1 MAEKE
6 VKKEKYEVVVVI
18 VNEGH
23 SDKVMDAAREAG
35 ARGGTIA
42 HARGSGTKDIEKKY
56 GIVITP
62 SKEMLYILV
71 NENIRDNVMAAIN
84 KAAGLDTMGQGIIF
98 SLPVDNASGLKLD
111 WWIGNLVVPFLLL
124 FLSNRKNRWEDN

>member
-6 VKKEKYEVVVVI
+6 VAKKEKYEVIVVI

-62 SKEMLYILV
+62 QKEMLYILV
-71 NENIRDNVMAAIN
+71 NENIRDKVMESVY
-84 KAAGLDTMGQGIIF
+84 KAAGIDTMGQGIIF
-98 SLPVDNASGLKLD
+98 SLPVDNVSGIKLD
-111 WWIGNLVVPFLLL
+111 
-124 FLSNRKNRWEDN
+124 

>member
-6 VKKEKYEVVVVI
+6 IKKEKYEVVVVI

-98 SLPVDNASGLKLD
+98 SLPVDNVSGLKLD
-111 WWIGNLVVPFLLL
+111 
-124 FLSNRKNRWEDN
+124 

>member
-1 MAEKE
+1 MAE
-6 VKKEKYEVVVVI
+6 KEKYEVIVVV

-62 SKEMLYILV
+62 QKEMLYILV
-71 NENIRDNVMAAIN
+71 NEKIRDAVMSAIN
-84 KAAGLDTMGQGIIF
+84 NAVGLDTPGQGIVF
-98 SLPVDNASGLKLD
+98 SLPVNNISGIKLD
-111 WWIGNLVVPFLLL
+111 
-124 FLSNRKNRWEDN
+124 

>member
-6 VKKEKYEVVVVI
+6 VKKEKYGVVVVI

-98 SLPVDNASGLKLD
+98 SLPVDNVSGLKLD
-111 WWIGNLVVPFLLL
+111 
-124 FLSNRKNRWEDN
+124 

>member
-1 MAEKE
+1 MAE
-6 VKKEKYEVVVVI
+6 KEKYEVIVVV

-56 GIVITP
+56 GIIITP
-62 SKEMLYILV
+62 QKEMLYILV
-71 NENIRDNVMAAIN
+71 SEAIRDQVMSAIN
-84 KAAGLDTMGQGIIF
+84 KAVGIDTPGQGIVF
-98 SLPVDNASGLKLD
+98 SLPVDNISGLKL
-111 WWIGNLVVPFLLL
+111 N
-124 FLSNRKNRWEDN
+124 

>member
-84 KAAGLDTMGQGIIF
+84 KTAGLDTMGQGIIF
-98 SLPVDNASGLKLD
+98 SLPVENVSGLKLD
-111 WWIGNLVVPFLLL
+111 
-124 FLSNRKNRWEDN
+124 

>member
-98 SLPVDNASGLKLD
+98 SLPVDNVSGLKLD
-111 WWIGNLVVPFLLL
+111 W
-124 FLSNRKNRWEDN
+124 

>member
-6 VKKEKYEVVVVI
+6 VIRHEVVVVI

-23 SDKVMDAAREAG
+23 SDKVMDAARDAG

-42 HARGSGTKDIEKKY
+42 HARGRGTKDIEKKY

-62 SKEMLYILV
+62 QKEMLYILV
-71 NENIRDNVMAAIN
+71 NEKIRDAVMSAVN
-84 KAAGLDTMGQGIIF
+84 KAAGLDTLGQGIVF
-98 SLPVDNASGLKLD
+98 SLPVDNISGIKL
-111 WWIGNLVVPFLLL
+111 
-124 FLSNRKNRWEDN
+124 E

>member
-1 MAEKE
+1 MAEKGN
-6 VKKEKYEVVVVI
+6 YEVIVVV

-23 SDKVMDAAREAG
+23 SDKVMDAARDAG

-62 SKEMLYILV
+62 QKEMLYILV
-71 NENIRDNVMAAIN
+71 NEKIRDAVMSAVN
-84 KAAGLDTMGQGIIF
+84 KAAGLDTLGQGIVF
-98 SLPVDNASGLKLD
+98 SLPVNNISGIKLD
-111 WWIGNLVVPFLLL
+111 
-124 FLSNRKNRWEDN
+124 

>member
-6 VKKEKYEVVVVI
+6 NYEVIVVV

-23 SDKVMDAAREAG
+23 SDKVMDAARDAG

-62 SKEMLYILV
+62 QKEMLYILV
-71 NENIRDNVMAAIN
+71 NEKIRDAVMSAVN
-84 KAAGLDTMGQGIIF
+84 KAAGLDTLGQGIVF
-98 SLPVDNASGLKLD
+98 SLPVNNISGIKLD
-111 WWIGNLVVPFLLL
+111 
-124 FLSNRKNRWEDN
+124 

>member
-1 MAEKE
+1 MAE
-6 VKKEKYEVVVVI
+6 KEKYEVIVVV

-23 SDKVMDAAREAG
+23 SDRVMDAAREAG

-62 SKEMLYILV
+62 QKEMLYILV
-71 NENIRDNVMAAIN
+71 NEKIRDAVMSAIN
-84 KAAGLDTMGQGIIF
+84 KAVGLDTPGQGIVF
-98 SLPVDNASGLKLD
+98 SLPVSNISGIKLD
-111 WWIGNLVVPFLLL
+111 
-124 FLSNRKNRWEDN
+124 

>member
-6 VKKEKYEVVVVI
+6 VIRHEVVVVI

-23 SDKVMDAAREAG
+23 SDKVMDAARDAG

-62 SKEMLYILV
+62 QKEMIYILV
-71 NENIRDNVMAAIN
+71 NEAIRDKVMEAIN
-84 KAAGLDTMGQGIIF
+84 KAVGLDTLGQGIVF
-98 SLPVDNASGLKLD
+98 SLPVDNVSGLKL
-111 WWIGNLVVPFLLL
+111 
-124 FLSNRKNRWEDN
+124 E

>member
-23 SDKVMDAAREAG
+23 SDKVMDAA
-35 ARGGTIA
+35 
-42 HARGSGTKDIEKKY
+42 KDIEKKY

-98 SLPVDNASGLKLD
+98 SLPVDNVSGLKLD
-111 WWIGNLVVPFLLL
+111 
-124 FLSNRKNRWEDN
+124 

>member
-1 MAEKE
+1 MAE
-6 VKKEKYEVVVVI
+6 KEKYEVVVVI

-23 SDKVMDAAREAG
+23 SDKVMDAARDAG

-62 SKEMLYILV
+62 QKEMIYILV
-71 NENIRDNVMAAIN
+71 NENIRDAVMSESLQAI
-84 KAAGLDTMGQGIIF
+84 
-98 SLPVDNASGLKLD
+98 
-111 WWIGNLVVPFLLL
+111 
-124 FLSNRKNRWEDN
+124 

>member
-98 SLPVDNASGLKLD
+98 SLPVENVSGLKLD
-111 WWIGNLVVPFLLL
+111 
-124 FLSNRKNRWEDN
+124 